1 MYIIANCSL
10 AVDSSFAG
18 PLRGACPSLRSGETR
33 LSPRS
38 QCGIMGGME
47 ILLVILIVLNLGL
60 TGVLIFK
67 PKKTEF
73 DTSELEKENKDLTE
87 KLVKT
92 EAKVELL
99 AKKID
104 NLTPVIS
111 DEFRKSRTELNQ
123 NFEKIQ
129 TSNEKKLEQMRETVD
144 EKLQASVEKRF
155 NESFKQISGQLSQ
168 VYQGLGEM
176 KNLATGVGD
185 LKKVMEGVKTRG
197 IYGEVQLGAI
207 IEDILTPTQY
217 LTNTLIKKGSSD
229 RVEFAVRM
237 PGKEAEVLL
246 PIDSKF
252 PVENYQRLLKAYDEG
267 SKAEIETYRKALRK
281 DVVEQAKKI
290 HDKYIEVPKTTEF
303 AMMFVPTESLYA
315 EILRI
320 PGVDEE
326 IRQKYSISLSSPAT
340 LPVMLNGLLM
350 GYRSVAI
357 EKRSAEVWKILGGV
371 KAQFGKFGDLL
382 EGVEK
387 KLSES
392 AKKIE
397 DTRKQARRIEKTMN
411 DVETLPE
418 SEAGAVLQSGA

>member
-1 MYIIANCSL
+1 MKN
-10 AVDSSFAG
+10 
-18 PLRGACPSLRSGETR
+18 
-33 LSPRS
+33 
-38 QCGIMGGME
+38 ME
-47 ILLVILIVLNLGL
+47 IFMVILLVVNLIL
-60 TGVLIFK
+60 TGVAVVIEARAKTATKDDGKLEERLI
-67 PKKTEF
+67 
-73 DTSELEKENKDLTE
+73 
-87 KLVKT
+87 KT

-397 DTRKQARRIEKTMN
+397 DTRKQARRIEKTMS
-411 DVETLPE
+411 DVELLPE
-418 SEAGAVLQSGA
+418 DNKPAITAKAI

>member
-1 MYIIANCSL
+1 MGL
-10 AVDSSFAG
+10 A
-18 PLRGACPSLRSGETR
+18 
-33 LSPRS
+33 LS
-38 QCGIMGGME
+38 CGIMKSME
-47 ILLVILIVLNLGL
+47 IVVVILIVINVIL
-60 TGVLIFK
+60 TGVVLVSGARMK
-67 PKKTEF
+67 NATKDEKKLAEI
-73 DTSELEKENKDLTE
+73 SER
-87 KLVKT
+87 LVKNDT
-92 EAKVELL
+92 KIEVLS
-99 AKKID
+99 KKID
-104 NLTPVIS
+104 DLTPKIS
-111 DEFRKSRTELNQ
+111 SEFRENRKEISENLSGISKTVDSRVKEMQ
-123 NFEKIQ
+123 V
-129 TSNEKKLEQMRETVD
+129 SNEKKLEQMRETVD

-267 SKAEIETYRKALRK
+267 SKTEIETYRKALRK

>member
-1 MYIIANCSL
+1 MIPCR
-10 AVDSSFAG
+10 DG
-18 PLRGACPSLRSGETR
+18 GEFFDE
-33 LSPRS
+33 
-38 QCGIMGGME
+38 CGIMKIME
-47 ILLVILIVLNLGL
+47 ILLVILIAINVIL
-60 TGVLIFK
+60 TGVALVIGARSK
-67 PKKTEF
+67 NATKNDDSTAKNV
-73 DTSELEKENKDLTE
+73 EKLVEENAKLSE
-87 KLVKT
+87 KLVKADT
-92 EAKVELL
+92 KIEVLSKKVDE
-99 AKKID
+99 
-104 NLTPVIS
+104 LTPKIS
-111 DEFRKSRTELNQ
+111 SEFRENRKEINENLSGISKTVDSRVKELQ
-123 NFEKIQ
+123 S
-129 TSNEKKLEQMRETVD
+129 SNEKKLEQMRETVD

-155 NESFKQISGQLSQ
+155 NESFKAISGQLSQ

-267 SKAEIETYRKALRK
+267 SKTEIEAYRKALRK

-326 IRQKYSISLSSPAT
+326 IRRKYSTSLSSPAT

>member
-1 MYIIANCSL
+1 M
-10 AVDSSFAG
+10 V
-18 PLRGACPSLRSGETR
+18 
-33 LSPRS
+33 
-38 QCGIMGGME
+38 
-47 ILLVILIVLNLGL
+47 ILLVVNLIL
-60 TGVLIFK
+60 TGVAVVIEARAKTATKDDGKLEERLI
-67 PKKTEF
+67 
-73 DTSELEKENKDLTE
+73 
-87 KLVKT
+87 KT

-155 NESFKQISGQLSQ
+155 NESFKAISGQLSQ

-267 SKAEIETYRKALRK
+267 SKTEIEAWRKALRK

-326 IRQKYSISLSSPAT
+326 IRQKFSISLSSPAT

-418 SEAGAVLQSGA
+418 DQDKKIAIGSF

>member
-1 MYIIANCSL
+1 M
-10 AVDSSFAG
+10 
-18 PLRGACPSLRSGETR
+18 
-33 LSPRS
+33 
-38 QCGIMGGME
+38 
-47 ILLVILIVLNLGL
+47 VILIVINVIL
-60 TGVLIFK
+60 TGVVLVIGARSK
-67 PKKTEF
+67 SAQK
-73 DTSELEKENKDLTE
+73 DEKELAEISE
-87 KLVKT
+87 KLVKADT
-92 EAKVELL
+92 KIEVLS
-99 AKKID
+99 KKID
-104 NLTPVIS
+104 DLTPKIS
-111 DEFRKSRTELNQ
+111 SEFRENRKEISENLSGISKTVDSRVKEMQ
-123 NFEKIQ
+123 V
-129 TSNEKKLEQMRETVD
+129 SNEKKLEQMRETVD

-176 KNLATGVGD
+176 KSLATGVGD

-267 SKAEIETYRKALRK
+267 SKTEIEAYRKALRK

-387 KLSES
+387 KLTES
-392 AKKIE
+392 AHKIE
-397 DTRKQARRIEKTMN
+397 DAKKQTRRIEKTMS
-411 DVETLPE
+411 DVEALPE
-418 SEAGAVLQSGA
+418 SELGAIGEGGR

>member
-1 MYIIANCSL
+1 
-10 AVDSSFAG
+10 
-18 PLRGACPSLRSGETR
+18 
-33 LSPRS
+33 
-38 QCGIMGGME
+38 ME
-47 ILLVILIVLNLGL
+47 IVVVILIVINVLL
-60 TGVLIFK
+60 TGVVLVIGARAKNATK
-67 PKKTEF
+67 PDKK
-73 DTSELEKENKDLTE
+73 LEEISD
-87 KLVKT
+87 KLVKNET
-92 EAKVELL
+92 KIDVLS
-99 AKKID
+99 KKID
-104 NLTPVIS
+104 DLTPKIS
-111 DEFRKSRTELNQ
+111 SEFRENRKEISENLSGISKTVDSRVKELQ
-123 NFEKIQ
+123 N
-129 TSNEKKLEQMRETVD
+129 SNEKKLEQMRETVD
-144 EKLQASVEKRF
+144 EKLQESVEKRF
-155 NESFKQISGQLSQ
+155 NASFKQISGQLSQ

-207 IEDILTPTQY
+207 IEDILTPNQY
-217 LTNTLIKKGSSD
+217 LTNTVTKKGSSD

-252 PVENYQRLLKAYDEG
+252 PVENYQRLLKAYDDG
-267 SKAEIETYRKALRK
+267 NKSEIEMYRKALRK
-281 DVVEQAKKI
+281 DVVEQSKKI
-290 HDKYIEVPKTTEF
+290 HDKYIDVPKTTEF

-320 PGVDEE
+320 SGVDEE

-387 KLSES
+387 KLNES

-411 DVETLPE
+411 DVESLPE
-418 SEAGAVLQSGA
+418 SEQEALESGI

>member
-1 MYIIANCSL
+1 
-10 AVDSSFAG
+10 
-18 PLRGACPSLRSGETR
+18 
-33 LSPRS
+33 
-38 QCGIMGGME
+38 ME
-47 ILLVILIVLNLGL
+47 IFVVILLGLNIIL
-60 TGVLIFK
+60 TGVILVNGARSK
-67 PKKTEF
+67 NATNSSDETAK
-73 DTSELEKENKDLTE
+73 NVE
-87 KLVKT
+87 KLV
-92 EAKVELL
+92 EENAKLHDKLVKADTKIEVLS
-99 AKKID
+99 KKID
-104 NLTPVIS
+104 DLTPKIS
-111 DEFRKSRTELNQ
+111 SEFRENRKEINDRVKELQ
-123 NFEKIQ
+123 N
-129 TSNEKKLEQMRETVD
+129 SNEKKLDQMRETVD

-267 SKAEIETYRKALRK
+267 SKTDIELYRKALRK

-411 DVETLPE
+411 DVESLPE
-418 SEAGAVLQSGA
+418 SETGAVLESGA

>member
-1 MYIIANCSL
+1 
-10 AVDSSFAG
+10 
-18 PLRGACPSLRSGETR
+18 
-33 LSPRS
+33 
-38 QCGIMGGME
+38 MGGME
-47 ILLVILIVLNLGL
+47 IFMVILIVINVIL
-60 TGVLIFK
+60 TGVVLVIGARSK
-67 PKKTEF
+67 SAQK
-73 DTSELEKENKDLTE
+73 DEKELAEISE
-87 KLVKT
+87 KLVKADT
-92 EAKVELL
+92 KIEVLS
-99 AKKID
+99 KKID
-104 NLTPVIS
+104 DLTPKIS
-111 DEFRKSRTELNQ
+111 SEFRENRKEISENLSGISKTVDSRVKEMQ
-123 NFEKIQ
+123 V
-129 TSNEKKLEQMRETVD
+129 SNEKKLEQMRETVD

-176 KNLATGVGD
+176 KSLATGVGD

-267 SKAEIETYRKALRK
+267 SKTEIEAYRKALRK

-387 KLSES
+387 KLTES
-392 AKKIE
+392 AHKIE
-397 DTRKQARRIEKTMN
+397 DAKKQTRRIEKTMS
-411 DVETLPE
+411 DVEALPE
-418 SEAGAVLQSGA
+418 SELGAIGEGGR

>member
-1 MYIIANCSL
+1 
-10 AVDSSFAG
+10 
-18 PLRGACPSLRSGETR
+18 
-33 LSPRS
+33 
-38 QCGIMGGME
+38 
-47 ILLVILIVLNLGL
+47 
-60 TGVLIFK
+60 
-67 PKKTEF
+67 
-73 DTSELEKENKDLTE
+73 
-87 KLVKT
+87 
-92 EAKVELL
+92 
-99 AKKID
+99 
-104 NLTPVIS
+104 
-111 DEFRKSRTELNQ
+111 
-123 NFEKIQ
+123 
-129 TSNEKKLEQMRETVD
+129 
-144 EKLQASVEKRF
+144 
-155 NESFKQISGQLSQ
+155 
-168 VYQGLGEM
+168 
-176 KNLATGVGD
+176 
-185 LKKVMEGVKTRG
+185 
-197 IYGEVQLGAI
+197 VQLGAI

-252 PVENYQRLLKAYDEG
+252 PVENYQRLLKAYDDG
-267 SKAEIETYRKALRK
+267 SKTEIETYRKALRK

-411 DVETLPE
+411 DVESLPG
-418 SEAGAVLQSGA
+418 SETSAVLQSGG

>member
-1 MYIIANCSL
+1 
-10 AVDSSFAG
+10 
-18 PLRGACPSLRSGETR
+18 
-33 LSPRS
+33 
-38 QCGIMGGME
+38 
-47 ILLVILIVLNLGL
+47 
-60 TGVLIFK
+60 
-67 PKKTEF
+67 
-73 DTSELEKENKDLTE
+73 
-87 KLVKT
+87 
-92 EAKVELL
+92 
-99 AKKID
+99 
-104 NLTPVIS
+104 
-111 DEFRKSRTELNQ
+111 
-123 NFEKIQ
+123 
-129 TSNEKKLEQMRETVD
+129 
-144 EKLQASVEKRF
+144 
-155 NESFKQISGQLSQ
+155 
-168 VYQGLGEM
+168 
-176 KNLATGVGD
+176 
-185 LKKVMEGVKTRG
+185 
-197 IYGEVQLGAI
+197 
-207 IEDILTPTQY
+207 
-217 LTNTLIKKGSSD
+217 
-229 RVEFAVRM
+229 M

-252 PVENYQRLLKAYDEG
+252 PVENYQRLLKAYDDG
-267 SKAEIETYRKALRK
+267 DKGQIETYRKALRK

-320 PGVDEE
+320 SGVDEE

-387 KLSES
+387 KLNES

-411 DVETLPE
+411 DVEALPE
-418 SEAGAVLQSGA
+418 NEQGVLGSGV

>member
-1 MYIIANCSL
+1 
-10 AVDSSFAG
+10 
-18 PLRGACPSLRSGETR
+18 
-33 LSPRS
+33 
-38 QCGIMGGME
+38 ME
-47 ILLVILIVLNLGL
+47 IVVVILIVINVIL
-60 TGVLIFK
+60 TGVVLAIGARAKNATK
-67 PKKTEF
+67 PDKK
-73 DTSELEKENKDLTE
+73 LEEISD
-87 KLVKT
+87 KLVKNDT
-92 EAKVELL
+92 KIEILSR
-99 AKKID
+99 KID
-104 NLTPVIS
+104 DLTPKIS
-111 DEFRKSRTELNQ
+111 SEFRENRKEISENLSGISKTVDSRVKELQ
-123 NFEKIQ
+123 N
-129 TSNEKKLEQMRETVD
+129 SNEKKLEQMRETVD

-207 IEDILTPTQY
+207 IEDILTPNQY
-217 LTNTLIKKGSSD
+217 LTNTVTKKGSSD

-237 PGKEAEVLL
+237 PGKDAEVLL

-252 PVENYQRLLKAYDEG
+252 PVENYQRLLKAYDDG
-267 SKAEIETYRKALRK
+267 NKTEIEAYRKALRK

-290 HDKYIEVPKTTEF
+290 HDKYIDVPKTTEF

-320 PGVDEE
+320 SGVDEE

-411 DVETLPE
+411 DVESLPE
-418 SEAGAVLQSGA
+418 GEQEALGSGI

>member
-1 MYIIANCSL
+1 MGLI
-10 AVDSSFAG
+10 
-18 PLRGACPSLRSGETR
+18 
-33 LSPRS
+33 LS
-38 QCGIMGGME
+38 CGIIKSME
-47 ILLVILIVLNLGL
+47 IVVVILIVINLIL
-60 TGVLIFK
+60 TGVVVLNGARSK
-67 PKKTEF
+67 SATGEAKKLDEI
-73 DTSELEKENKDLTE
+73 SE
-87 KLVKT
+87 KLVKNDT
-92 EAKVELL
+92 KIEVLSR
-99 AKKID
+99 KID
-104 NLTPVIS
+104 DLTPKIS
-111 DEFRKSRTELNQ
+111 SEFRENRKEINDRVKELQ
-123 NFEKIQ
+123 N
-129 TSNEKKLEQMRETVD
+129 SNEKKLDQMRETVD

-267 SKAEIETYRKALRK
+267 SKTEIEMYRKALRK

-411 DVETLPE
+411 DVESLPE
-418 SEAGAVLQSGA
+418 SELGAIGEGRG

>member
-1 MYIIANCSL
+1 MMVNGARRRNATGDEKKL
-10 AVDSSFAG
+10 A
-18 PLRGACPSLRSGETR
+18 
-33 LSPRS
+33 
-38 QCGIMGGME
+38 E
-47 ILLVILIVLNLGL
+47 I
-60 TGVLIFK
+60 
-67 PKKTEF
+67 
-73 DTSELEKENKDLTE
+73 SE
-87 KLVKT
+87 KLVKNDT
-92 EAKVELL
+92 KIEVLS
-99 AKKID
+99 KKID
-104 NLTPVIS
+104 DLTPKIS
-111 DEFRKSRTELNQ
+111 SEFRENRKEISENLSGISKTVDARVKEM
-123 NFEKIQ
+123 Q

-155 NESFKQISGQLSQ
+155 NESFKAISGQLSQ

-267 SKAEIETYRKALRK
+267 SKAEIEAYRKALRK

-411 DVETLPE
+411 DVESLPE
-418 SEAGAVLQSGA
+418 DENKKITIGSF

>member
-1 MYIIANCSL
+1 
-10 AVDSSFAG
+10 
-18 PLRGACPSLRSGETR
+18 
-33 LSPRS
+33 
-38 QCGIMGGME
+38 MGGME
-47 ILLVILIVLNLGL
+47 IFMVILIVINVIL
-60 TGVLIFK
+60 TGVVLVIGARSK
-67 PKKTEF
+67 SAQKDEKKLAEI
-73 DTSELEKENKDLTE
+73 SE
-87 KLVKT
+87 KLVKADT
-92 EAKVELL
+92 KIEVLS
-99 AKKID
+99 KKID
-104 NLTPVIS
+104 DLTPKIS
-111 DEFRKSRTELNQ
+111 SEFRENRKEISENLSGISKTVDSRVKEMQ
-123 NFEKIQ
+123 V
-129 TSNEKKLEQMRETVD
+129 SNEKKLEQMRETVD

-176 KNLATGVGD
+176 KSLATGVGD

-207 IEDILTPTQY
+207 IEDILTPMQY

-267 SKAEIETYRKALRK
+267 SKTEIEAYRKALRK

-387 KLSES
+387 KLTES
-392 AKKIE
+392 AHKIE
-397 DTRKQARRIEKTMN
+397 DAKKQTRRIEKTMS
-411 DVETLPE
+411 DVEALPE
-418 SEAGAVLQSGA
+418 SELGAIGEGGR

>member
-1 MYIIANCSL
+1 
-10 AVDSSFAG
+10 
-18 PLRGACPSLRSGETR
+18 
-33 LSPRS
+33 
-38 QCGIMGGME
+38 MGGME

-267 SKAEIETYRKALRK
+267 SKTEIETWRKALRK

>member
-1 MYIIANCSL
+1 MKN
-10 AVDSSFAG
+10 
-18 PLRGACPSLRSGETR
+18 
-33 LSPRS
+33 
-38 QCGIMGGME
+38 ME
-47 ILLVILIVLNLGL
+47 IVMVILLVINL
-60 TGVLIFK
+60 VLIGVVLLTTLRGTK
-67 PKKTEF
+67 V
-73 DTSELEKENKDLTE
+73 DTSSLEE
-87 KLVKT
+87 KLIKT
-92 EAKVELL
+92 DTKVEVLS
-99 AKKID
+99 KKID
-104 NLTPVIS
+104 SLTPVIS
-111 DEFRKSRTELNQ
+111 DEFRKSRSELNQ

-155 NESFKQISGQLSQ
+155 NESFKQISGQLTQ

-217 LTNTLIKKGSSD
+217 LTNTIIKKGTSD

-237 PGKEAEVLL
+237 PGKEDEVLL

-252 PVENYQRLLKAYDEG
+252 PVENYQRLLKAYDNG
-267 SKAEIETYRKALRK
+267 DKADVDAYRKALRN
-281 DVVEQAKKI
+281 DVVAQAKKI

-397 DTRKQARRIEKTMN
+397 DTRKQARRIEKTMS
-411 DVETLPE
+411 DVESLPE
-418 SEAGAVLQSGA
+418 NEKVALDSGL